1 MMKRIKSKYH
11 ALQVLS
17 SAQPKLRKAIISNS
31 NRELMNCISES
42 ILNVLKSVRMRQ
54 TKFTKE

>member
-1 MMKRIKSKYH
+1 MMKRIKSNYH

-17 SAQPKLRKAIISNS
+17 SAQTKLRKAIISNS
-31 NRELMNCISES
+31 NRELMNCISEC
-42 ILNVLKSVRMRQ
+42 ILNVLKSVSLRQ